1 MQTDISAKRKHHLTF
16 AKYLDFPAFLNA
28 NFRNDFLRKIFVFS
42 VIIFNVHP
50 EKLYAETAPNTYSEQ
65 DRQKDF
71 NDADTNHDG
80 HLSFDEFNIEVRK
93 ILSSRDDFS
102 SRGFAILPTSA
113 QDAVLNDEF
122 HKMDHGQKGYLNVN
136 DWQIPE

>member
-1 MQTDISAKRKHHLTF
+1 MQADISTKRKYHPIFPKHP
-16 AKYLDFPAFLNA
+16 DFPVFL
-28 NFRNDFLRKIFVFS
+28 DVTLRKNLLHKIFVLS
-42 VIIFNVHP
+42 VIICNFHP
-50 EKLYAETAPNTYSEQ
+50 EKLYAATAPNTYSEQ

-80 HLSFDEFNIEVRK
+80 RLSFDEFNTEVRK

-102 SRGFAILPTSA
+102 SRGFAMLPTSA

-122 HKMDHGQKGYLNVN
+122 HKMDHSQKGYLNVN
-136 DWQIPE
+136 DWQIPK

>member
-1 MQTDISAKRKHHLTF
+1 MQIDTFSKRKHHSIF
-16 AKYLDFPAFLNA
+16 SKFPDFPVFLNVTLH
-28 NFRNDFLRKIFVFS
+28 NNILRKIFVLS
-42 VIIFNVHP
+42 VIIFNFYP
-50 EKLYAETAPNTYSEQ
+50 EKLYAETASNIYSEQ

-80 HLSFDEFNIEVRK
+80 RLSSDEFDTEVRK

-102 SRGFAILPTSA
+102 SRGFAMLPTSA
-113 QDAVLNDEF
+113 QNAVLNDEF

-136 DWQIPE
+136 DWQMPE

>member
-1 MQTDISAKRKHHLTF
+1 MQIDTFTKRKHHLIF
-16 AKYLDFPAFLNA
+16 LKFPDFPVFLNV
-28 NFRNDFLRKIFVFS
+28 NLRNNLLRKIFILS
-42 VIIFNVHP
+42 VIIFNFYP

-102 SRGFAILPTSA
+102 SRGFAMLPTSA

-122 HKMDHGQKGYLNVN
+122 HKMDQGQKGYLNVN
-136 DWQIPE
+136 D

>member
-1 MQTDISAKRKHHLTF
+1 MQADISAKRKHHFTF
-16 AKYLDFPAFLNA
+16 PKYLDFPLFLNVTLC
-28 NFRNDFLRKIFVFS
+28 NNVLRKIFVLS
-42 VIIFNVHP
+42 VIIFNFYP

-80 HLSFDEFNIEVRK
+80 CLSFDEFNTEVRK

-102 SRGFAILPTSA
+102 SRGFAMLPISA

>member
-1 MQTDISAKRKHHLTF
+1 MQIDTFTKRKHHLIF
-16 AKYLDFPAFLNA
+16 LKFPDFPVFLNV
-28 NFRNDFLRKIFVFS
+28 NLRNNLLRKIFILS
-42 VIIFNVHP
+42 VIIFNFYP
-50 EKLYAETAPNTYSEQ
+50 EKLYAETTPHTYSEH

-80 HLSFDEFNIEVRK
+80 HLSFDEFDTEVRK

-102 SRGFAILPTSA
+102 SRGFAMLPTSA

-122 HKMDHGQKGYLNVN
+122 HKMDQGQKGYLNVN